1 MFIMSILGL
10 WTLEVLFPAEGPV
23 LRGLRLQLR
32 RRELIGRG
40 QVRRGHQGTARE
52 PEM

>member
-1 MFIMSILGL
+1 ML
-10 WTLEVLFPAEGPV
+10 LFAEGAL

-32 RRELIGRG
+32 RREPAGGG
-40 QVRRGHQGTARE
+40 QVRRGHQGAAGE